1 MIEKLHGDPA
11 ERGVHSIDEIIVLN
25 DFHSDE
31 LETEARFSR
40 KIVDVDWLKLDPAEK
55 KKQLYF

>member
-31 LETEARFSR
+31 LETETRFSR
-40 KIVDVDWLKLDPAEK
+40 EIVDVDWLKLDPAE
-55 KKQLYF
+55 